1 MILAIITSLLFI
13 VIAIIIRYTIV
24 QKPLEKAKAS
34 WLCFGLAIG
43 ATMVCTLISGGE
55 QQSTLITGFAT
66 MLLSY
71 NILNR

>member
-1 MILAIITSLLFI
+1 MVLAVIVSLLFI
-13 VIAIIIRYTIV
+13 LIAIIIRYSIA
-24 QKPLEKAKAS
+24 QHPIEKAKSS
-34 WLCFGLAIG
+34 WICFGLAIG

-71 NILNR
+71 NILSR